1 LTQKISHSTFIGT
14 NQYLIVGGNEKIFFY
29 NINKNCEEEI
39 KELNNFGNVTFISKI
54 NDQLLLASTSDG
66 YILQITI
73 KDNGE
78 IKIENKFI
86 DKIKIS
92 SILMVNYQTILISS
106 NNQIDI
112 LSISR
117 EKDKSNN
124 CLMF

>member
-1 LTQKISHSTFIGT
+1 MTQNISFNTFIGT
-14 NQYLIVGGNEKIFFY
+14 DQYLIVGGYEQILFY
-29 NINKNCEEEI
+29 NINKNYEI
-39 KELNNFGNVTFISKI
+39 EFKELNNLGNVTFISKI
-54 NDQLLLASTSDG
+54 NDQLLLASTSNG

-73 KDNGE
+73 QDNGV

>member
-1 LTQKISHSTFIGT
+1 MTQKISFNTFIGT
-14 NQYLIVGGNEKIFFY
+14 NQYLIVGGYEQILFY
-29 NINKNCEEEI
+29 NINKNYEI
-39 KELNNFGNVTFISKI
+39 EFKKLNNLGNVTFISKI
-54 NDQLLLASTSDG
+54 NDQLLLASTSNG

-78 IKIENKFI
+78 IKIENQFI